1 MSDDIGMVKIEAHG
15 KNIETKIKNWWKKKM
30 VQIIE
35 KADMEQFLEE
45 ELVFV
50 VIPEKKTKLEKNEEQ
65 KLKKKSKLLKKYR
78 KIIDINNVKGNL
90 DTKMYSN
97 RFVIRQY

>member
-97 RFVIRQY
+97 RFVIR